1 MSLNLKKAIAEAVEE
16 NTFNFKNAIENE
28 LNTRLNEAINTCR
41 FHILETHDVQRM
53 NEGAKKEKK
62 EEKKDIEES
71 EYEEFFKSALK
82 KFGVSN
88 PGELE
93 SEEKKKEFFNYV
105 DKNFKGKNEGVK
117 KKVSE
122 DKHLNPDGTPKPIPV
137 NPPKPGGLP
146 KPTML
151 SASNSRRRR
160 KQKKVSESYDSPT
173 DSEKKLK
180 KLLKGTDVEKVFKKL
195 RQMSVSPS
203 GLGYYPTKA
212 KLDPKQATLDRPAKL
227 SGQGGLAGSVVT
239 IEKLLKQYNGDINQV
254 ANYIKKNKNTIEKAI
269 FKIEHESDVLSRL
282 IKKYS

>member
-1 MSLNLKKAIAEAVEE
+1 
-16 NTFNFKNAIENE
+16 
-28 LNTRLNEAINTCR
+28 
-41 FHILETHDVQRM
+41 M

-137 NPPKPGGLP
+137 TPPKPGGFP
-146 KPTML
+146 KPKVPRPMPML
-151 SASNSRRRR
+151 SASNSKRRR

-180 KLLKGTDVEKVFKKL
+180 KLLGGTDVEKVLKKL
-195 RQMSVSPS
+195 KQMNVSPS
-203 GLGYYPTKA
+203 GLGYYPTKP
-212 KLDPKQATLDRPAKL
+212 KLDPDQATLDRPANL

-254 ANYIKKNKNTIEKAI
+254 AKYIKKNKNTIEKAI

>member
-28 LNTRLNEAINTCR
+28 LNVRLNEAINTCR

-122 DKHLNPDGTPKPIPV
+122 
-137 NPPKPGGLP
+137 
-146 KPTML
+146 
-151 SASNSRRRR
+151 
-160 KQKKVSESYDSPT
+160 SYDSPT

-180 KLLKGTDVEKVFKKL
+180 KLLKGTDVEKVLKKL

-212 KLDPKQATLDRPAKL
+212 KLDPKQATLDRPANL
-227 SGQGGLAGSVVT
+227 MGQGGLAGSVVT

-254 ANYIKKNKNTIEKAI
+254 AKYIKKNKNTIEKAI

>member
-16 NTFNFKNAIENE
+16 NTFNFKNVIENE
-28 LNTRLNEAINTCR
+28 LNVRLNEAINTCR
-41 FHILETHDVQRM
+41 FHILETHDVQRTLDPL
-53 NEGAKKEKK
+53 AEKV
-62 EEKKDIEES
+62 EEKVTDSLTEEIVSKVVNEELS
-71 EYEEFFKSALK
+71 EETDYEKFFKSALK

-122 DKHLNPDGTPKPIPV
+122 
-137 NPPKPGGLP
+137 
-146 KPTML
+146 
-151 SASNSRRRR
+151 
-160 KQKKVSESYDSPT
+160 SYDSPT

-180 KLLKGTDVEKVFKKL
+180 KLLKGTDVEKVLKKL

-203 GLGYYPTKA
+203 GLGYYPTKP
-212 KLDPKQATLDRPAKL
+212 KLDPDQATLDRPANL

-254 ANYIKKNKNTIEKAI
+254 AKYIKKNKNTIEKAI

>member
-16 NTFNFKNAIENE
+16 NTFNFKNVIENE
-28 LNTRLNEAINTCR
+28 LNVRLNEAINTCR
-41 FHILETHDVQRM
+41 FHILETHDVQRTLDPL
-53 NEGAKKEKK
+53 AEKV
-62 EEKKDIEES
+62 EEKVTDSLAEEITSKVVNEELS
-71 EYEEFFKSALK
+71 EETDYEKFFKSALK

-122 DKHLNPDGTPKPIPV
+122 
-137 NPPKPGGLP
+137 
-146 KPTML
+146 
-151 SASNSRRRR
+151 
-160 KQKKVSESYDSPT
+160 SYDSPT

-180 KLLKGTDVEKVFKKL
+180 KLLKGTDVEKVLKKL

-227 SGQGGLAGSVVT
+227 MGQGGLAGSVVT

-254 ANYIKKNKNTIEKAI
+254 AKYIKKNKNTIEKAI
-269 FKIEHESDVLSRL
+269 FKIEHESDILSRL

>member
-16 NTFNFKNAIENE
+16 NTFNFKNVIENE
-28 LNTRLNEAINTCR
+28 LNVRLNEAINTCR
-41 FHILETHDVQRM
+41 FHILETHDVQRTLDPL
-53 NEGAKKEKK
+53 AEKV
-62 EEKKDIEES
+62 EEKVTDVLAEEVVSKVVNEELS
-71 EYEEFFKSALK
+71 EETDYEKFFKSALK

-88 PGELE
+88 PGELG

-117 KKVSE
+117 K
-122 DKHLNPDGTPKPIPV
+122 
-137 NPPKPGGLP
+137 
-146 KPTML
+146 
-151 SASNSRRRR
+151 R
-160 KQKKVSESYDSPT
+160 VSESYDSPT

-180 KLLKGTDVEKVFKKL
+180 KLLKGTDVEKVLKKL

-212 KLDPKQATLDRPAKL
+212 KLDPKQATLDRPANL

-254 ANYIKKNKNTIEKAI
+254 AKYIKKNKNTIEKAI
-269 FKIEHESDVLSRL
+269 FKIEHESDILSRL